1 MIAFLYLICFVQA
14 ESTTNST
21 TSRFTSTPV
30 YADPWGRPTHARVV
44 IEPPQTV
51 EDLYS
56 TKRRFRFWWDDIGV
70 TATIEIQ
77 GRLRWRTLA
86 TDVPLGW
93 ISDELPRGSVF
104 RIRLEGGART
114 SDPLSTPRYYSPT
127 DIARSS
133 GTAPLLSNIILDMD
147 TGTKLWGAGYTGGL
161 IEVSDSDSVNTWTRW
176 DGLPDDRVLS
186 VSVDDEVT
194 WVGTTNGLAKIYD
207 GKVLQIWNDALAD
220 SYVQSLDAKDGI
232 VYIGTYQGLDRL
244 INATD
249 QPRIE
254 HLLPQWSVF
263 SLLTDGKRTAVGYEG
278 ITFISDQD
286 NISSQDWP
294 GNIEALAQIDDA
306 LWMATE
312 TKGLVKSTSE
322 GTTILLDE
330 QIYDILPREEDV
342 WIAGQGHIWSISK
355 THPHTVTGKVVG
367 LGPMNTLA
375 EFDNHIWYGANGLHS
390 LNLSLPWEDPNLSQV
405 IKHTP
410 LITHA
415 SMNDLLPLETGLYFS
430 DSISAAPQTIG
441 TVQKT
446 TPLAMDVAQIQF
458 TAAQFHHSPSKKQL
472 WMWNT
477 TLTKQYTDGVEERH
491 NLEHPII
498 DMADWLGQTWF
509 VDEVGLYKWQ
519 DNGDHSLEYELP
531 EIQELS
537 SNGATLWI
545 RTIDSI
551 HHVTPSTVTEYA
563 TPSPVTAVAPSGLTV
578 CVGTEDGL
586 FRFWKGR
593 EDMWENPLG
602 MQDQNVKIIDTIGDD
617 KGGCWIA
624 GEDGSIG
631 LIDIDGGSTWWHLP
645 EPDPPTIHKLILER
659 NQVWVLT
666 EEGAWLLW

>member
-14 ESTTNST
+14 ATT
-21 TSRFTSTPV
+21 TSPFASTPV

-44 IEPPQTV
+44 IEPPQTF
-51 EDLYS
+51 EDLYA
-56 TKRRFRFWWDDIGV
+56 TERRFRFWWDDIGV
-70 TATIEIQ
+70 TATIEVQ

-86 TDVPLGW
+86 TEVPLGW
-93 ISDELPRGSVF
+93 TSDKLHRNSVF

-114 SDPLSTPRYYSPT
+114 SDPLSAPRYYSPT
-127 DIARSS
+127 DIATSS
-133 GTAPLLSNIILDMD
+133 GTSPLLSNIILDMD

-161 IEVSDSDSVNTWTRW
+161 IEVSDSDNMNTWTRW
-176 DGLPDDRVLS
+176 NGLPADRVLS

-207 GKVLQIWNDALAD
+207 GKVLQVWKDALAD

-244 INATD
+244 VNTAD

-278 ITFISDQD
+278 ITFINDQD

-330 QIYDILPREEDV
+330 QIYDILPREEAV
-342 WIAGQGHIWSISK
+342 WVAGQDHIWSISK
-355 THPHTVTGKVVG
+355 AHPHIITGKVVG
-367 LGPMNTLA
+367 LGTMNTLA
-375 EFDNHIWYGANGLHS
+375 EFDNRIWYGANGLHS
-390 LNLSLPWEDPNLSQV
+390 LNLSLPWEDPNTTQSV
-405 IKHTP
+405 KPTP

-415 SMNDLLPLETGLYFS
+415 SMNDLLPLERGLYFS
-430 DSISAAPQTIG
+430 DNISAAPQPIG
-441 TVQKT
+441 TVPNT
-446 TPLAMDVAQIQF
+446 IPLKMDVEQIIFQN
-458 TAAQFHHSPSKKQL
+458 AQFHHSPAKEHM
-472 WMWNT
+472 WVWNT
-477 TLTKQYTDGVEERH
+477 TLTKQYIDGVEHRH
-491 NLEHPII
+491 HLEHSII
-498 DMADWLGQTWF
+498 DMTDWLGQTWF

-531 EIQELS
+531 DIQSLS
-537 SNGATLWI
+537 SNGTTLWV
-545 RTIDSI
+545 RTTDSI

-617 KGGCWIA
+617 TGGCWIA
-624 GEDGSIG
+624 AEDGSIG
-631 LIDIDGGSTWWHLP
+631 LIDVDGGSTWWHLP
-645 EPDPPTIHKLILER
+645 EPDPPTIHKLILDR

-666 EEGAWLLW
+666 EEGTWLLW